1 MMRVI
6 MHLIVL
12 AGLMLGLVAC
22 ASQPSGT
29 AAGAVQNYLQARV
42 DKDVDAMIGLSCP
55 DWEAQARVEAA
66 SFASMNA
73 ALDQV
78 ACSDVAADGAT
89 ALVTCSG
96 KIVTTYNG
104 EQRDWPLEDFTF
116 KVVDDDGEWR
126 MCGYK

>member
-1 MMRVI
+1 MRVVI
-6 MHLIVL
+6 HLVAL
-12 AGLMLGLVAC
+12 AGLMLSLVAC
-22 ASQPSGT
+22 SNQPSGT
-29 AAGAVQNYLQARV
+29 AAEAVQNYLQARV

-73 ALDQV
+73 ALEDV
-78 ACSDVAADGAT
+78 ACTDAGAEGEAT
-89 ALVTCSG
+89 LVTCSG

-104 EQRDWPLEDFTF
+104 EGRDWPLEDFTF
-116 KVVDDDGEWR
+116 KVIDDGGEWR

>member
-1 MMRVI
+1 MRVI
-6 MHLIVL
+6 INFAVRVSLL
-12 AGLMLGLVAC
+12 AGLVAC

-29 AAGAVQNYLQARV
+29 AAEAVQDYLQARV
-42 DKDVDAMIGLSCP
+42 EKDVEAMIGLSCP

-73 ALDQV
+73 ALEDV
-78 ACSDVAADGAT
+78 ACAEAGAEGEA

-104 EQRDWPLEDFTF
+104 EGRDWPLEDFTF
-116 KVVDDDGEWR
+116 KVIDDGGEWR

>member
-1 MMRVI
+1 MRVVLNSIALVALI
-6 MHLIVL
+6 M
-12 AGLMLGLVAC
+12 GLTAC

-29 AAGAVQNYLQARV
+29 AAEAVQNYLQARV

-55 DWEAQARVEAA
+55 DWEAQARVEAT

-73 ALDQV
+73 ALDAV
-78 ACSDVAADGAT
+78 ACTDVGTEGEA

-104 EQRDWPLEDFTF
+104 EGRDWPLEDFTF
-116 KVVDDDGEWR
+116 KVSDDDGEWR